1 MSERV
6 YNVLFLCTA
15 NSARSLMAE
24 SILNQFGGG
33 RFAAYSAGSHPASGP
48 NPDAL
53 AYLRRNNIETRDL
66 RTKDWA
72 EFARTGAPKMD
83 FVITVCDKAAGESC
97 PVWPGQPMT
106 AHWGVEDPVAVQ
118 GSEELR
124 QRAFADAYHIL
135 NRRISI
141 FLSLPLEKLDRLALQ
156 RELTDIGKVSG

>member
-6 YNVLFLCTA
+6 YNLLFLCTA

-24 SILNQFGGG
+24 AILNQFGRG
-33 RFAAYSAGSHPASGP
+33 RFAAYSAGSHPAPEP

-53 AYLRRNNIETRDL
+53 AYLRRNNVDTGRL
-66 RTKDWA
+66 RSKDWA
-72 EFARTGAPKMD
+72 EFADEGAPRMD
-83 FVITVCDKAAGESC
+83 FVITVCDKAAGEVC
-97 PVWPGQPMT
+97 PVWPGQPIT

-118 GSEELR
+118 GSDEQR
-124 QRAFADAYHIL
+124 QRAFAEAYHIL

-156 RELTDIGKVSG
+156 QELAGIGKVTA

>member
-6 YNVLFLCTA
+6 YNLLFLCTA

-24 SILNQFGGG
+24 AILNQFGRG
-33 RFAAYSAGSHPASGP
+33 RFIAYSAGSHPASEP
-48 NPDAL
+48 NPDAM
-53 AYLRRNNIETRDL
+53 AYLRRNNVDTGKL
-66 RTKDWA
+66 RSKDWA
-72 EFARTGAPKMD
+72 EFARADAPRMD
-83 FVITVCDKAAGESC
+83 FVITVCDKAAGEVC
-97 PVWPGQPMT
+97 PVWPGQPIT

-118 GSEELR
+118 GSDEQR

-156 RELTDIGKVSG
+156 QELAGIGKVTT